1 MTLKQTLT
9 ALCLAAGLLGAAQA
23 ETVLRYSDHEPYGN
37 MRTRFINDVFFKN
50 IESESQVRIKIE
62 PHWGGSIAKAHDELQ
77 AIADHKTDL
86 IVAVPEYSLQQLPLH
101 QLFKGFM
108 TGPSGDAQVQTLRR
122 IYADIP
128 NSPPNTRKTA

>member
-23 ETVLRYSDHEPYGN
+23 ETVLRYSDHKPYGN

-50 IESESQVRIKIE
+50 IESESQGRIKIE

-108 TGPSGDAQVQTLRR
+108 TGPNGDAQVQTLRR

-128 NSPPNTRKTA
+128 ELTAEYQKTA

>member
-50 IESESQVRIKIE
+50 IESESQGRIKIE

-101 QLFKGFM
+101 QLFKSFM
-108 TGPSGDAQVQTLRR
+108 AGPSGDAQVQTLRR

-128 NSPPNTRKTA
+128 ELTAEYQKTA

>member
-1 MTLKQTLT
+1 MTLKHTLT
-9 ALCLAAGLLGAAQA
+9 ALCLVAGLLGAAQA

-50 IESESQVRIKIE
+50 IESESQGRIKIE

-108 TGPSGDAQVQTLRR
+108 TGPSGDARVQTLRR

-128 NSPPNTRKTA
+128 ELTAEYQKTA

>member
-50 IESESQVRIKIE
+50 IESESQGRIKNE

-108 TGPSGDAQVQTLRR
+108 TSPSGDAQVQTLRR

-128 NSPPNTRKTA
+128 ELTAEYQKTA

>member
-37 MRTRFINDVFFKN
+37 MRTRFINDAFFKN
-50 IESESQVRIKIE
+50 IESESQGRIKIE

-108 TGPSGDAQVQTLRR
+108 TGPSGDAQVQTLRH

-128 NSPPNTRKTA
+128 ELTAEYQKTA